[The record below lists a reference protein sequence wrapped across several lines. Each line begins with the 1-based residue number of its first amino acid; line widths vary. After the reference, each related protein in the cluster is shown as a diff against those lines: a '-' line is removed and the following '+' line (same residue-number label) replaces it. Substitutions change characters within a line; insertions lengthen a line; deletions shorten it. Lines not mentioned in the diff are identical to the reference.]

1 MYTETTSRVITGTM
15 LCKIKLLE
23 TRTNLELSHVPLK
36 FRLLLR
42 QTVSI
47 MKTLLPANKSIDNAL
62 VNLDHGVA
70 NRRLGSFVA
79 HGQFGSGLNV
89 RLRPKV
95 DLAIKWSS
103 EWRSI
108 TNRCLSLSLSLP
120 EFDSRCLLATCWTK
134 QAFLTGDLNLA
145 LCHSISRRARPL
157 GDAAFDDGVMV
168 LIIKRLL

>member
-1 MYTETTSRVITGTM
+1 MEISHFSRICMCVRE
-15 LCKIKLLE
+15 KRK
-23 TRTNLELSHVPLK
+23 VW
-36 FRLLLR
+36 
-42 QTVSI
+42 
-47 MKTLLPANKSIDNAL
+47 ANKSIDNAL

-79 HGQFGSGLNV
+79 HGQFGSGM
-89 RLRPKV
+89 
-95 DLAIKWSS
+95 AIDHKP
-103 EWRSI
+103 
-108 TNRCLSLSLSLP
+108 LPFALSLSLP

-145 LCHSISRRARPL
+145 LCHSISRRTRPL

>member
-1 MYTETTSRVITGTM
+1 ME
-15 LCKIKLLE
+15 L
-23 TRTNLELSHVPLK
+23 RT
-36 FRLLLR
+36 
-42 QTVSI
+42 
-47 MKTLLPANKSIDNAL
+47 A
-62 VNLDHGVA
+62 
-70 NRRLGSFVA
+70 
-79 HGQFGSGLNV
+79 GSGALWRMANLV
-89 RLRPKV
+89 Q
-95 DLAIKWSS
+95 